1 MNPTAPLTIT
11 SALGSVSKTGR
22 WQVPAQINATSTMG
36 SVLLDFTEADCAL
49 SEIEVHVNCQA
60 GRITLIVPDGWGVD
74 TGTLTAN
81 GAGVEVTVGGAPEP
95 DLPLLKITGQVTWG
109 RLVITDSQRYRARQ
123 NERADRHRRRDE
135 QHEQRHAER
144 DSRHERRRR

>member
-1 MNPTAPLTIT
+1 MSPTTPLTIT

-36 SVLLDFTEADCAL
+36 SIVLDFTEADCAL

-74 TGTLTAN
+74 TSTLTAN
-81 GAGVEVTVGGAPEP
+81 GAGVEVTVGGARES

-109 RLVITDSQRYRARQ
+109 RLLITDSQGRQARQ
-123 NERADRHRRRDE
+123 DERADRHQRRDE
-135 QHEQRHAER
+135 RHEQRRAER
-144 DSRHERRRR
+144 ESRHERRHR